1 MARYK
6 MAEQYTEINGVLID
20 DKEFQTEVDFWA
32 YAVTKEMKAEIVSLM
47 PHQSHALANSV
58 KPRIIKK
65 GGNIQNVSIGFY
77 RSGIF
82 QAYGVGKYL
91 IHTKAGVIRGRKHE
105 YAKTKTK
112 LNKFS
117 AGFASYNPG
126 AGALNRKPKDW
137 FDTLISNRVGIL
149 SDLVSSYYG
158 DVFILAASAGS
169 KIIK

>member
-1 MARYK
+1 

-91 IHTKAGVIRGRKHE
+91 IHTKAGVIRGRKKE
-105 YAKTKTK
+105 YAKAKTK
-112 LNKFS
+112 KNKIAS
-117 AGFASYNPG
+117 GFAAYNPG
-126 AGALNRKPKDW
+126 SSSISRKPKDW
-137 FDTLISNRVGIL
+137 FDTLVSNRVGIL